1 MINFALIGASGYI
14 APRHMK
20 AIHDTGNRLV
30 AVIDPNDSVGIIDR
44 YFPECCFFTEIERFD
59 RFLEKQRR
67 MGSSERVDYVTV
79 CSPNYLHDAHCRL
92 GLRVHADVICEKP
105 LVISPWNIDPLVDLE
120 KEYERRIYSVLQLR
134 LLPSVRELKKRME
147 EASGDS
153 KAEIVLTYVTRR
165 GRWYHVSWK
174 GNETKSGGLSMNI
187 GVHFFDLLLWIFG
200 RCERSELHLNR
211 PDKMAGWMELEK
223 ATVKWFLS
231 IDRADLPKNCLEKNI
246 PAFRSLTLDG
256 KEMDLSPNF
265 IDMHTEV
272 YQEILAGRGYGLED
286 IRPSIEL
293 VYQIR
298 RSNIEIHP
306 THVHPLVK

>member
-1 MINFALIGASGYI
+1 
-14 APRHMK
+14 MK

-30 AVIDPNDSVGIIDR
+30 AVIDPNDSAGIIDS
-44 YFPECCFFTEIERFD
+44 YFPECFFFTEIERFD

-67 MGSSERVDYVTV
+67 LGSSERVDYVSV

-105 LVISPWNIDPLVDLE
+105 LVISPWNIDALVDLE
-120 KEYERRIYSVLQLR
+120 QEYQKRIYSVLQLR
-134 LLPSVRELKKRME
+134 LLPAMRDLKQKMQKT
-147 EASGDS
+147 SGDE

-200 RCERSELHLNR
+200 PCEKNELHVNR

-231 IDRADLPKNCLEKNI
+231 IDRADLPKRCLEQNK
-246 PAFRSLTLDG
+246 PAFRSLTIDG
-256 KEMDLSPNF
+256 REMEFSSNFTDL
-265 IDMHTEV
+265 HTEV
-272 YQEILAGRGYGLED
+272 YREILAGRGYGLED
-286 IRPSIEL
+286 IRPSIAL

-298 RSNIEIHP
+298 RSDIVMNSSR
-306 THVHPLVK
+306 THPLVKR